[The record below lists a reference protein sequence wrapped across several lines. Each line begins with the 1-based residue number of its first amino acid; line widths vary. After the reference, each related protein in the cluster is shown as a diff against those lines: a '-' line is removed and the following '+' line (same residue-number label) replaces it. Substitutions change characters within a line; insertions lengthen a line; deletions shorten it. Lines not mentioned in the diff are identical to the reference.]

1 MQTTKKQKYK
11 IYSLYTVVFACMA
24 LVIFLQFLYYGKT
37 LIEYHDSLQ
46 QYYAAFQYFITYV
59 HKVIRTFIST
69 GQLHLPMW
77 DFSIGMGGDI
87 LTALNYYVIGDPINF
102 IGIFFKTNQLEIVYQ
117 LLIIFRIYLAGFFF
131 IMFCRKIGYTKPYV
145 IAGAIIYSFSIFALY
160 SAVMYAAFPNV
171 LIYLPLLLI
180 AIERVFRNQGGSML
194 MWVIALCMISNF
206 YFCYMLG
213 IIAVIYCLLRY
224 FCVNYYFLK
233 KQNVEFKDR
242 IKDLLQYIGRMIL
255 PVVLGVL
262 LSSIILI
269 PDLKVFVN
277 QGSIMVS

>member
-1 MQTTKKQKYK
+1 
-11 IYSLYTVVFACMA
+11 
-24 LVIFLQFLYYGKT
+24 
-37 LIEYHDSLQ
+37 
-46 QYYAAFQYFITYV
+46 
-59 HKVIRTFIST
+59 
-69 GQLHLPMW
+69 
-77 DFSIGMGGDI
+77 
-87 LTALNYYVIGDPINF
+87 
-102 IGIFFKTNQLEIVYQ
+102 
-117 LLIIFRIYLAGFFF
+117 
-131 IMFCRKIGYTKPYV
+131 MFCRKIGYTKPYV